1 MKRYLAINPLGEIIH
16 VIAWDEFEAKHKAAR
31 IDQFK
36 FQPKEYQISIYN
48 PKK

>member
-16 VIAWDEFEAKHKAAR
+16 VLALDQYEARHKAAR

-36 FQPKEYQISIYN
+36 FQPNQYNISIYN

>member
-1 MKRYLAINPLGEIIH
+1 MGEIIH